1 MKRNIL
7 YIYDKVKDKNI
18 GAYDVID
25 IFQDI
30 YLIARCDSTL
40 IVIRPPPQFLEKSI
54 INIL

>member
-1 MKRNIL
+1 MKRNIS